1 MSRYPKLILASQ
13 SPRRQ
18 ELLRNITPDF
28 TVQVSRVEE
37 NLAPGTSPGE
47 AVEQLAL
54 RKAQA
59 VLRLQPDPEDCI
71 VIGSDTVVAI
81 DGRILGK
88 PRSREECL
96 GMLEALSGR
105 EHTVYTGVALLGG
118 GRERLF
124 RERAQVEFWPL
135 SPAERDWYAA
145 TPEPYDK
152 AGGYGVQ
159 GLGSLLVRAIR
170 GDYFTG
176 PAGGPP
182 LAGAAGLCPGAVPPP
197 RAGLKPPRAPF
208 GRGSLPAGGGPFVKF
223 MKSKQIPLFLSL

>member
-28 TVQVSRVEE
+28 TVQVSQVEE

-59 VLRLQPDPEDCI
+59 VFCLQPDPEDCI

-88 PRSREECL
+88 PHSREECL

-135 SPAERDWYAA
+135 SPAERGWYAA

-170 GDYFTG
+170 GDYFTVMGLPVARLWRELRDFAPERFPLQG
-176 PAGGPP
+176 P
-182 LAGAAGLCPGAVPPP
+182 V
-197 RAGLKPPRAPF
+197 
-208 GRGSLPAGGGPFVKF
+208 
-223 MKSKQIPLFLSL
+223 

>member
-28 TVQVSRVEE
+28 TVQVSQVEE

-105 EHTVYTGVALLGG
+105 EHTVYTGVALLGEAG
-118 GRERLF
+118 SGSSGKGPRWSSGPFPR
-124 RERAQVEFWPL
+124 R
-135 SPAERDWYAA
+135 SA
-145 TPEPYDK
+145 T
-152 AGGYGVQ
+152 G
-159 GLGSLLVRAIR
+159 
-170 GDYFTG
+170 T
-176 PAGGPP
+176 
-182 LAGAAGLCPGAVPPP
+182 PPP
-197 RAGLKPPRAPF
+197 RSPTTRPGGTASRGWAPCW
-208 GRGSLPAGGGPFVKF
+208 
-223 MKSKQIPLFLSL
+223 

>member
-28 TVQVSRVEE
+28 TVQVSQVEE

-105 EHTVYTGVALLGG
+105 EHTVYTWALS
-118 GRERLF
+118 RKSRS
-124 RERAQVEFWPL
+124 RPPPSR
-135 SPAERDWYAA
+135 A
-145 TPEPYDK
+145 TP
-152 AGGYGVQ
+152 V
-159 GLGSLLVRAIR
+159 
-170 GDYFTG
+170 
-176 PAGGPP
+176 
-182 LAGAAGLCPGAVPPP
+182 
-197 RAGLKPPRAPF
+197 
-208 GRGSLPAGGGPFVKF
+208 
-223 MKSKQIPLFLSL
+223 

>member
-28 TVQVSRVEE
+28 TVQVSQVEE

-59 VLRLQPDPEDCI
+59 VFCLQPDPEDCI

-88 PRSREECL
+88 PHSREECL

-152 AGGYGVQ
+152 AGQ
-159 GLGSLLVRAIR
+159 VRAYQKEKIS
-170 GDYFTG
+170 Y
-176 PAGGPP
+176 
-182 LAGAAGLCPGAVPPP
+182 PGSC
-197 RAGLKPPRAPF
+197 RQ
-208 GRGSLPAGGGPFVKF
+208 FV
-223 MKSKQIPLFLSL
+223 SG